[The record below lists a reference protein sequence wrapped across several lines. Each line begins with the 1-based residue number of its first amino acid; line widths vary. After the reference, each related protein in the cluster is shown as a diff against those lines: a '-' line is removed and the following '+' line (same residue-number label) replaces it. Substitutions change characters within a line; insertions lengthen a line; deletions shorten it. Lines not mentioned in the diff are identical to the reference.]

1 MQWGQILNNELEKI
15 EFYCKNKK
23 TITTKE
29 LNKLINLIENTNVSE
44 LIDNCLAK
52 NKKKT
57 IHILNENIFNTDD
70 NILILR
76 TFLIKLKRILNIAE
90 DYTKNNNL
98 EKSIQNAK
106 PPVFWK
112 DKEIVKQQIKSW
124 KPHQIREM
132 IYEIGKIE
140 LDN

>member
-1 MQWGQILNNELEKI
+1 MLKI
-15 EFYCKNKK
+15 
-23 TITTKE
+23 
-29 LNKLINLIENTNVSE
+29 
-44 LIDNCLAK
+44 
-52 NKKKT
+52 KKKT

-90 DYTKNNNL
+90 YYSKNNNL

-140 LDN
+140 LDVKKYQSNSINFITDLIIQKATLN